1 MGQFSHIFHIQILN
15 VLQTHFQIFQPILFL
30 LQQPVLQLRTP
41 IYHFIDECR
50 LLGLQILLRLVTLE
64 FELFEF
70 LLAVL
75 FVESLVLLLDFVD
88 EVFVELV
95 EVEQLVLFNAL
106 FVLFSA
112 E

>member
-1 MGQFSHIFHIQILN
+1 M
-15 VLQTHFQIFQPILFL
+15 V
-30 LQQPVLQLRTP
+30 
-41 IYHFIDECR
+41 
-50 LLGLQILLRLVTLE
+50 
-64 FELFEF
+64 EF